1 MKKKLY
7 ICPDKM
13 KNVNPILANHQEY
26 KAFFLKHFEAVFQF
40 TRKFI
45 GNTEDARDI
54 TQEAFI
60 KLYERRADFD
70 VPEKAKAFVYTTAHN
85 RCLDYLRHKKIE
97 QEYAKE
103 MLEETEEAEEPRFL
117 QEVTYQ
123 ETLRMLH
130 EAIDRLPKQTRQVI
144 LESLDGKSNPEI
156 AEALDISPNTVKALK
171 RNAYQFLRNALG
183 KQYYELLLFLLFN
196 GMP

>member
-1 MKKKLY
+1 M
-7 ICPDKM
+7 
-13 KNVNPILANHQEY
+13 NPILTNHQEY
-26 KAFFLKHFEAVFQF
+26 KAFFLKYFEAVFRF
-40 TRKFI
+40 ARKFI
-45 GNTEDARDI
+45 GDTEDARDI
-54 TQEAFI
+54 AQEAFV
-60 KLYERRADFD
+60 KLYERRANFD
-70 VPEKAKAFVYTTAHN
+70 AIEKAKAFVYTTAHN
-85 RCLDYLRHKKIE
+85 LCLDYLKHKKIE

-103 MLEETEEAEEPRFL
+103 ILEKNEEAEEPRFL

-171 RNAYQFLRNALG
+171 KNAYQFLRNALG
-183 KQYYELLLFLLFN
+183 KQYYEILLFLLFN
-196 GMP
+196 YMP